1 MNWREREGM
10 SAFGPGLYIL
20 IWVYR
25 NDAVPLIKV
34 VDFKKDHVY
43 ISHSSHFIYFWY
55 WLGKKEEEERRQ
67 CQWNGSRRIDRID
80 NYVVV

>member
-1 MNWREREGM
+1 MNWREREIEREREREGM

-55 WLGKKEEEERRQ
+55 
-67 CQWNGSRRIDRID
+67 
-80 NYVVV
+80 

>member
-10 SAFGPGLYIL
+10 SALGPGLYIL

-55 WLGKKEEEERRQ
+55 
-67 CQWNGSRRIDRID
+67 
-80 NYVVV
+80 

>member
-1 MNWREREGM
+1 MNWREREIEREREGM

-34 VDFKKDHVY
+34 VDFKKDYVY
-43 ISHSSHFIYFWY
+43 ISHSSYFIYFWY
-55 WLGKKEEEERRQ
+55 
-67 CQWNGSRRIDRID
+67 
-80 NYVVV
+80 